1 MNKEQR
7 RLYKDNPS
15 TKLNEDGTVKTLR
28 QKFTELDIFV
38 EKMMQ
43 AVEQD
48 KKLENQKNENQ
59 RIDI

>member
-1 MNKEQR
+1 MDKEQKR
-7 RLYKDNPS
+7 RLYKYNPS

-28 QKFTELDIFV
+28 QKFTELDIFI

-48 KKLENQKNENQ
+48 KKLENQK
-59 RIDI
+59 